1 MRSPTAGTHSA
12 CSWQRVWDFLELLVK
27 DMEAAAGEGTIPR
40 PLGTSG
46 QHARRIIAS
55 GTGSA
60 RYTRCALPTTPT
72 YLPGVRGE
80 KRNLSSYREAIM
92 GSIMSIAKLSLTAL
106 LNLKTI
112 ITKT

>member
-1 MRSPTAGTHSA
+1 MLME
-12 CSWQRVWDFLELLVK
+12 RVWDFLELLVK
-27 DMEAAAGEGTIPR
+27 DIETAVGWGTIPR

-60 RYTRCALPTTPT
+60 RNTLCALPTTPT

-106 LNLKTI
+106 FKSEDN